1 MNYIIY
7 EENGVKYIATPD
19 KSKRMS
25 LILFVE
31 LAEKY
36 LERSTKNV
44 DTKPEHKEGTKT
56 CK

>member
-44 DTKPEHKEGTKT
+44 DTKPEHKESPKT